1 MKRTGKLVSLV
12 VLFLVWSCGGGGGNQ
27 QQVASEEQVGPQ
39 QPQQSQMQAAAPAG
53 SASIEGTVKFVGT
66 PPRRRP
72 LRLDRECAVLHE
84 DKVYTQ
90 DIVVNDN
97 GALKWVF
104 VYVKEGVSQ
113 NYPPPAKPF
122 VFDQHGCIY
131 DPHVFGLQVGQ
142 TLRILNSD
150 PLLHNIHAM
159 PKLNRP
165 FNFGMPN
172 KGDVRERK
180 FTKPEVMIRIKCDV
194 HPWMSAYC
202 GVLPHPFFSVT
213 DDDGHFSITHLPAG
227 QYVVEAWHEKL
238 GTQTATV
245 TVGDGESKTIQFT
258 FGQAASE

>member
-1 MKRTGKLVSLV
+1 MRRTGELIGITLVTIL
-12 VLFLVWSCGGGGGNQ
+12 LGCGGGGNQ
-27 QQVASEEQVGPQ
+27 QQAAKEQPAGEGSQ
-39 QPQQSQMQAAAPAG
+39 QQTQMQATAPAG
-53 SASIEGTVKFVGT
+53 SASISGTVKFVGT

-84 DKVYTQ
+84 EKVYSQ
-90 DIVVNDN
+90 DAVVNED

-104 VYVKEGVSQ
+104 VYIKEGISQ
-113 NYPPPAKPF
+113 NFPPPSEPV
-122 VFDQHGCIY
+122 VFDQRGCMY
-131 DPHVFGLQVGQ
+131 DPHVFGIQVGQ
-142 TLRILNSD
+142 TLKILNSD
-150 PLLHNIHAM
+150 PLLHNIHAL

-180 FTKPEVMIRIKCDV
+180 FTKPEVMVRIKCDV

-202 GVLPHPFFSVT
+202 GVLPHPYFSVT
-213 DDDGHFSITHLPAG
+213 GDDGRFSIQNLPAG
-227 QYVVEAWHEKL
+227 QYVVEAWHEKF

-245 TVGDGESKTIQFT
+245 TVGDGESKTVDFT